1 MTTYRVARAARLLG
15 VSDDSVRRWID
26 QGLLPV
32 TDAVPAE
39 IPGEALAAFAVTM
52 ANDPGDGFEHR
63 SSARNS
69 FVGIV
74 TRVQVDG
81 VMAQVD
87 IQAGPHRVV
96 SLLSAEAVRELQ
108 LEVGTTARASVKATN
123 VVVELAGD

>member
-63 SSARNS
+63 SSARNT

-123 VVVELAGD
+123 VVVELAGG